1 MVLYILNCTPIEMPY
16 GAPHRQ
22 VAPMDML
29 YGAPH
34 RQVAPMDMLY
44 GAPHRQ
50 TPLAPPFDSYYR
62 YIAQQHY

>member
-1 MVLYILNCTPIEMPY
+1 MYVYIHIVPMVFFP

-22 VAPMDML
+22 IAPIDMQ

-50 TPLAPPFDSYYR
+50 TLLAPPFDSYYR